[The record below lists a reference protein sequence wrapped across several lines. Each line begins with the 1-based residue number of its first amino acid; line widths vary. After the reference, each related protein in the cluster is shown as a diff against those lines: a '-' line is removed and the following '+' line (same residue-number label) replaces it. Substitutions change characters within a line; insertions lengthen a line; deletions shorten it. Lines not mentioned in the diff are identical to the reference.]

1 MLLAAETDKIRTYP
15 AKAGGHDK
23 VGIIANVAVLLAKYG
38 VNILDINQTIMQ
50 EYFTM
55 VMLVDTQ
62 GLTTSYHELKEALD
76 RLGKE
81 MELSIRIQH
90 EDIFRS
96 MHRV

>member
-1 MLLAAETDKIRTYP
+1 
-15 AKAGGHDK
+15 
-23 VGIIANVAVLLAKYG
+23 
-38 VNILDINQTIMQ
+38 
-50 EYFTM
+50 M

>member
-1 MLLAAETDKIRTYP
+1 MKAVITVIGQDKI
-15 AKAGGHDK
+15 
-23 VGIIANVAVLLAKYG
+23 GIIHQVTSVLTEYD